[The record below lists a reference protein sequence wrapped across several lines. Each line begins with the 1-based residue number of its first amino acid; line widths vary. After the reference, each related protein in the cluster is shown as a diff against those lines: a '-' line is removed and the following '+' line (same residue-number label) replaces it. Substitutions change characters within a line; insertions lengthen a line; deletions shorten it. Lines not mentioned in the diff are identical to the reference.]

1 MRPPTLRGLTR
12 AAEGPMLLESFFI
25 AAVASFLGIR
35 WFLAA
40 AGYPRIGSNGIHVA
54 HLLWGGAL
62 MLLALLLLLAY
73 LDRSVSHASAVIAG
87 LGFGTFIDE
96 IGKFVTA
103 DNNYFFRPAVAL
115 IYGVFVVAFLLARVL
130 VGQRRLTPDEALR
143 NALAYMA
150 GTPTR
155 GIQPDD
161 RTRVA
166 ELLGQADQADPRTGL
181 ARQYLAAMPSV
192 AEHDSVAEVILGRL
206 NASYER
212 VMAMPRVDTVLVGG
226 MAVYALLAIVGV
238 AVVIALRPGSGS
250 SDTTTAATIAQ
261 VGSSLVGAI
270 LIGRGI
276 VALPTSRVEAYRW
289 FLRGLMVWILITQ
302 VFVFYSS
309 QLGGLGGLAVDL
321 VAYGSIRYAIGR
333 EHVGT
338 WRTAGSLGDGA

>member
-12 AAEGPMLLESFFI
+12 AAEGPMLFESFFI

-40 AGYPRIGSNGIHVA
+40 AGYPRIGSSGIHVA
-54 HLLWGGAL
+54 HMLWGGAL

-155 GIQPDD
+155 GLQPDD
-161 RTRVA
+161 RARVA
-166 ELLGQADQADPRTGL
+166 ELLGQADPADQRTGL
-181 ARQYLAAMPSV
+181 ARQYLAAMPSI
-192 AEHDSVAEVILGRL
+192 AEHDSVAEIILGRL

-212 VMAMPRVDTVLVGG
+212 VMAMPRADTVLVGG

-238 AVVIALRPGSGS
+238 AVVITLRPASS
-250 SDTTTAATIAQ
+250 LSDTSAAATIAQ
-261 VGSSLVGAI
+261 VGSSLVGAA

-276 VALPTSRVEAYRW
+276 VALPSSRVEAYHW
-289 FLRGLMVWILITQ
+289 FLRGLLVWILITQ

-309 QLGGLGGLAVDL
+309 QLGGLGGLAIDL

-333 EHVGT
+333 ERIGPLRAPGFVGE
-338 WRTAGSLGDGA
+338 GA